1 MSDTAPEDS
10 EDFAGKYETTNPISR
25 RLIDG
30 YFEAVQ
36 RLLAAVIP
44 TLPVDATVHE
54 IGCAEGNSTKRLA
67 RLLPA
72 SASFSA
78 SELID
83 DQVRVARKANPN
95 VDIIQADVYDMPHA
109 DRSFDLIFL
118 LEVLE
123 HTPDP
128 ELALRNIRRLVAP
141 GGWLIVGVPREP
153 IWRILNLSATGQ
165 VI

>member
-1 MSDTAPEDS
+1 
-10 EDFAGKYETTNPISR
+10 
-25 RLIDG
+25 
-30 YFEAVQ
+30 
-36 RLLAAVIP
+36 
-44 TLPVDATVHE
+44 LPP
-54 IGCAEGNSTKRLA
+54 STKRLA

-153 IWRILNLSATGQ
+153 IWRILNLVRGKYLSTLGNTPGHIQHWGSGAFVSMIEGTFGRLHRQ
-165 VI
+165 ERPLPWTIVAAQRCD